1 MDTVSTIFFVGG
13 ITAVGIIVA
22 YMIRASI
29 SFAPWIPS
37 SRKMAQKALDHIQ
50 PNRTMKFV
58 DLGCGDGRIVCL
70 ASEKYGLTAY
80 GYELSILPYFL
91 AQIRCLFHRE
101 LPISIERKN
110 LYASILSDFDIIYL
124 YGLPEKINQSL
135 LPKLKREVKPGSFI
149 ISYNFSIPEK
159 EPLKIFRDK
168 WRNIFI
174 YQW

>member
-1 MDTVSTIFFVGG
+1 MDAVSTVFFVGG
-13 ITAVGIIVA
+13 ITAIGVIVG
-22 YMIRASI
+22 YMIWASV

-37 SRKMAQKALDHIQ
+37 SRKMVQKALDYIK
-50 PNRTMKFV
+50 PDRTMKFV

-80 GYELSILPYFL
+80 GYELSILPYFF
-91 AQIRCLFHRE
+91 AQIRRIFHRE

-110 LYASILSDFDIIYL
+110 LYASTLSEFDIIYF
-124 YGLPEKINQSL
+124 YGLPEKINRSL
-135 LPKLKREVKPGSFI
+135 LPKLKREVKPGSYI

-159 EPLKIFRDK
+159 IPLKIFRDK

-174 YQW
+174 YRW